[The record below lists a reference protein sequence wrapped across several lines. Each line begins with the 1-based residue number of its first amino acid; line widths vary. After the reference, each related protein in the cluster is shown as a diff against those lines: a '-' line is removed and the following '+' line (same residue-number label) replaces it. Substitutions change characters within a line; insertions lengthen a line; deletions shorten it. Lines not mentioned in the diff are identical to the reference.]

1 MAKNILLFA
10 DGTGNVGG
18 LLPDESR
25 TNIYKLYRATRNG
38 PDAERTIWA
47 FEQALAAAR
56 VDELLVEH
64 LLSAAICLVAR
75 AADRT
80 PRDVLELYLRRSVPD
95 EVWRERYL
103 PLLD

>member
-1 MAKNILLFA
+1 MSAVDWDTFDLEPLAEEI
-10 DGTGNVGG
+10 
-18 LLPDESR
+18 
-25 TNIYKLYRATRNG
+25 RATRNG

-47 FEQALAAAR
+47 FEQVLAAAR

-64 LLSAAICLVAR
+64 LLSAAVCLVAR

-80 PRDVLELYLRRSVPD
+80 PRDVLELYFRRSVPD

-103 PLLD
+103 PLLG